1 MLISDEL
8 DHPLDLIICQC
19 AAKCGHPTSTSLDR
33 VLQEL
38 VGLRFGI
45 GAVTEG
51 RTDSSFE
58 HLTMAVDAHLAVDL
72 RSCGVGRGSGA
83 APGEDEHRH
92 QQASKHWPMVGALQ
106 SLIPSSES
114 LHESLYVLGSILRS
128 NKQGIAAVY
137 DDHIVESYDS
147 HAPTLRANV

>member
-19 AAKCGHPTSTSLDR
+19 AAKCGHPSSTSPDR

-45 GAVTEG
+45 RAITEG

-58 HLTMAVDAHLAVDL
+58 HLTMAVGTHLAVDL
-72 RSCGVGRGSGA
+72 RSGGIGGESGA
-83 APGEDEHRH
+83 TPGENEHPH
-92 QQASKHWPMVGALQ
+92 QQASKHWNMVGVLQ
-106 SLIPSSES
+106 SLFPSSES
-114 LHESLYVLGSILRS
+114 LYQSLYVLGSILPG
-128 NKQGIAAVY
+128 NEQGIAAIY
-137 DDHIVESYDS
+137 HDHIVESYDS
-147 HAPTLRANV
+147 HAPTLGTNV